1 MAEFIYT
8 MRKAR
13 KAHGDKVILDDVT
26 LNFLPG
32 AKIGVVGPNGAGKST
47 VLKIMA
53 GLEQPSNGDAFL
65 TPGYTVGILLQEPP
79 LDESKTVLENVQDG
93 VAEIKGKLDRFNEIA
108 EQMATD
114 YSDALLE
121 EMGKLQEELDHA
133 NAWDL
138 DAQLEQAMDALGCPL
153 VTSPNFRHPVTLA
166 KELISLDDISH
177 GRVTLGIGAGGT
189 GFDATALGQEPW
201 TPRERADRFAEF
213 VSLLDRLLTE
223 DAVSYEGD
231 FYAAHEARNIPGCV
245 QRPRLPFAVA
255 ATGPRGLRLA
265 ARYGQAWV
273 TTGDPKLYEDGTPEQ
288 SVQAI
293 RGQVDKL
300 ADACAEIGRDV
311 TGLDKILLT
320 GFTPDRGRPL
330 ESLDAFVDFA
340 GRHIELGFDEIVLH
354 WPIPDSDFA
363 ADQKVF
369 ERIAMEA
376 PAQLR

>member
-1 MAEFIYT
+1 MKPVAPLRLGGMSLRLST
-8 MRKAR
+8 
-13 KAHGDKVILDDVT
+13 VILPYRRWHEGTRSAWVRAEE
-26 LNFLPG
+26 LGFH
-32 AKIGVVGPNGAGKST
+32 A
-47 VLKIMA
+47 
-53 GLEQPSNGDAFL
+53 
-65 TPGYTVGILLQEPP
+65 GYTYDHL
-79 LDESKTVLENVQDG
+79 SWRSFRDG
-93 VAEIKGKLDRFNEIA
+93 PWFGAVPTLTAAAAVTER
-108 EQMATD
+108 MR
-114 YSDALLE
+114 
-121 EMGKLQEELDHA
+121 
-133 NAWDL
+133 
-138 DAQLEQAMDALGCPL
+138 LGTL

-166 KELISLDDISH
+166 KELISLDDISG

-201 TPRERADRFAEF
+201 TPRERADRFGEF
-213 VSLLDRLLTE
+213 VPLLDRLLTE

-273 TTGDPKLYEDGTPEQ
+273 TTGDPRLYENGTPGQ

-293 RGQVDKL
+293 RGQAEKL
-300 ADACAEIGRDV
+300 ADACAETGRDV
-311 TGLDKILLT
+311 TELDKILLT

-340 GRHIELGFDEIVLH
+340 GRHVELGINEIVLH
-354 WPIPDSDFA
+354 WPIPGSDFA